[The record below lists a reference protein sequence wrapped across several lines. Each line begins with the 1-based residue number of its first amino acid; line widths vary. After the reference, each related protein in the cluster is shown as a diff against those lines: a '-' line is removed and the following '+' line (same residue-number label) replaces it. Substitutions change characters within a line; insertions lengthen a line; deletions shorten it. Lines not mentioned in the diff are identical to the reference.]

1 MNVNVLIADDDPVYV
16 ELVATRLRSK
26 GFRVTRV
33 VDAMQAFMTA
43 VREPPDAI
51 LLDVKMPGGTG
62 VDALRKLKA
71 LAKTSL
77 IPVIV
82 ISGVHTPELRTSV
95 LELGAS
101 AFLPKPVRFG
111 QIYAALC
118 KALGLEAPSESG
130 PVVSA
135 NTAPDAT
142 AAPAP
147 ASKPAAKRRRS
158 AE

>member
-1 MNVNVLIADDDPVYV
+1 MNILIADDDPVYV
-16 ELVATRLRSK
+16 ELVATRLRNK

-82 ISGVHTPELRTSV
+82 ISGVHTKELQTNV
-95 LELGAS
+95 LELGAA

-111 QIYAALC
+111 QIYAALT
-118 KALGLEAPSESG
+118 KALHLAPE
-130 PVVSA
+130 PE
-135 NTAPDAT
+135 
-142 AAPAP
+142 PAP
-147 ASKPAAKRRRS
+147 AAPPAAGPPAATPAPAAPTLKS
-158 AE
+158 PKPPKPTQG